1 MTTAL
6 HLARP
11 EDLDRILALS
21 TACHSE
27 LGIDRDDDGR
37 RAGLQPLLDG
47 MPQGAIYLIGPARAP
62 LGYVV
67 LSFGWSL
74 PLAGME
80 ARVEELYIRPPVRGR
95 GIATEVL
102 GSLPRALAQAGVKA
116 IHLHLSAASDRARDL
131 FARARFREE
140 DGTRLMTRKL

>member
-6 HLARP
+6 HLAGAG
-11 EDLDRILALS
+11 DLDRLMALS
-21 TACHSE
+21 AACHGE
-27 LGIDRDDDGR
+27 LGIARSDEERRD
-37 RAGLQPLLDG
+37 GLAPLLDG

-62 LGYVV
+62 LGYIV

-80 ARVEELYIRPPVRGR
+80 ARVEELFIRPPVRAR

-102 GSLPRALAQAGVKA
+102 GSLPRALGQAGVKA
-116 IHLHLSAASDRARDL
+116 IHLHLGPSWDRSRDL

-140 DGTRLMTRKL
+140 ESTRVMTRKL

>member
-1 MTTAL
+1 
-6 HLARP
+6 
-11 EDLDRILALS
+11 
-21 TACHSE
+21 
-27 LGIDRDDDGR
+27 
-37 RAGLQPLLDG
+37 LQPLLDG